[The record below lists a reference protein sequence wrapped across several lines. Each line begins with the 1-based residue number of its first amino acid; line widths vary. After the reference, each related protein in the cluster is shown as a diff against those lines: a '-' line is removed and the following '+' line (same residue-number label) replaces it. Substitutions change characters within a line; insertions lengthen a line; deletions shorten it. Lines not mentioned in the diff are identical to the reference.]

1 MGVELS
7 SIRIVAIPRCTFT
20 MRSFAALLACAAMA
34 SAGVIAP
41 NGLAYSNGLAYTNG
55 LAYNGLGYNGV
66 YAGQTLVNHA
76 VAAPVAVGA
85 VAYDASELYSQ
96 LSPVAEPYVH
106 VEVAAEPYVHV
117 EVPAEPY
124 IHQEPVQVAA
134 VAP

>member
-41 NGLAYSNGLAYTNG
+41 NGLAYSNGLAYTGLAYNNLAYNNLAYNG

-96 LSPVAEPYVH
+96 LSPVA
-106 VEVAAEPYVHV
+106 
-117 EVPAEPY
+117 
-124 IHQEPVQVAA
+124 
-134 VAP
+134 

>member
-7 SIRIVAIPRCTFT
+7 SILIVAIPRCTFT

-41 NGLAYSNGLAYTNG
+41 NGLAYSNGLAYTNGLAYNG

-106 VEVAAEPYVHV
+106 VEAEPYVH
-117 EVPAEPY
+117 
-124 IHQEPVQVAA
+124 
-134 VAP
+134 